1 MHIKRKI
8 SVCLLTL
15 CAASAASTPWV
26 FPSASNA
33 GATTRQTRSA
43 ILNHVARGP
52 SCHALTRT
60 GAYVGG
66 SRASRAQLHVI
77 NTFLEIS
84 TKQHASFRVQVSILS
99 AGSQESGLR
108 ELPYGT
114 GSSLG
119 PLQLLSMHGTRAQR
133 IRADFSANWYLPQAI
148 SIDSPTV
155 SVAEM
160 AVRVQRPADR
170 AGYKRAIERKWKKS
184 AILTVRNY
192 RKGCK

>member
-8 SVCLLTL
+8 SVCLCIAALGVG
-15 CAASAASTPWV
+15 ASSSAQASAP
-26 FPSASNA
+26 
-33 GATTRQTRSA
+33 TRSA
-43 ILNHVARGP
+43 TSTEKP
-52 SCHALTRT
+52 SCALLAR
-60 GAYVGG
+60 AKARVGG
-66 SRASRAQLHVI
+66 ARPTREQLRVI

-84 TKQHASFRVQVSILS
+84 TRQHASFRVQVSILS